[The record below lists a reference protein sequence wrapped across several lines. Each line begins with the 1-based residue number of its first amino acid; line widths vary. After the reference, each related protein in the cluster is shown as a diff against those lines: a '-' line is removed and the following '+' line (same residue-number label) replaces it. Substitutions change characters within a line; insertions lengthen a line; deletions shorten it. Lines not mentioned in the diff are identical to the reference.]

1 MFTQLHTTGWVE
13 PCGAESSARETGQ
26 WDVGC
31 STLSI
36 AGHPPATSHHTHLCA
51 WLVFLQPLNAGQR
64 TSSKLCIR
72 SQYLPGVPSHTH
84 THIPVLPGCP
94 SCTDQL
100 ITLPSVGATC
110 VTCVLDQQGHSL
122 HLACLALTEGKS
134 KFPAIFLGPSLKT
147 SSSTLTWPLHPIALV
162 LNSL

>member
-1 MFTQLHTTGWVE
+1 MRCGLQHPLYCWPPSSHFPPHTFMCMISV
-13 PCGAESSARETGQ
+13 
-26 WDVGC
+26 
-31 STLSI
+31 L
-36 AGHPPATSHHTHLCA
+36 
-51 WLVFLQPLNAGQR
+51 AGQR